1 MHVSYKLQATSLCK
15 SQLHATWSL
24 SFRQGTSG
32 SKLGTSHY
40 RCAQTRSFKSGLVP
54 WWANWPWVYSW
65 AMDSVPSTVYILCII
80 FKIPSI
86 TNKQKGRV
94 INHLQILLLQGRG
107 KHSLWVWHWIY
118 IYIYIYIYGHI
129 SFIQLSNGCLTFA
142 SMAAKCSSGLRA
154 WSGKQTSGITMEHIG
169 SLVIKPLYLGGK
181 GGSVWECGWDCLL
194 KCFLFEN
201 ILK

>member
-1 MHVSYKLQATSLCK
+1 M
-15 SQLHATWSL
+15 HATWSL

-54 WWANWPWVYSW
+54 WWVNWPWVYSW
-65 AMDSVPSTVYILCII
+65 AMDSVPSTIYILCII

-118 IYIYIYIYGHI
+118 IYIYIYIWAYIIYSTVKRMLDICIH
-129 SFIQLSNGCLTFA
+129 
-142 SMAAKCSSGLRA
+142 
-154 WSGKQTSGITMEHIG
+154 
-169 SLVIKPLYLGGK
+169 GGK
-181 GGSVWECGWDCLL
+181 M
-194 KCFLFEN
+194 LFKTASL
-201 ILK
+201 IG